1 MNEIE
6 IDFLNEPVYTIG
18 HAAEKLGV
26 AVPTLRMY
34 EAAGLILPHRTK
46 TQRRLYSRNDIKR
59 LQVIIDMIR
68 KQRLNIESI
77 KYLCSLTPCWKM
89 VDCEPEVR
97 KTCPAYT
104 ESSTPCWLLDGACS
118 KHGEIDCRNCAVYL
132 ACPKSLQNPKEF
144 LKEFVND

>member
-1 MNEIE
+1 MDFDD
-6 IDFLNEPVYTIG
+6 DFLNEPVYTIG

-68 KQRLNIESI
+68 RQRLNIESI
-77 KYLCSLTPCWKM
+77 KYLCSLTPCWKI

-97 KTCPAYT
+97 DKCPAYT
-104 ESSTPCWLLDGACS
+104 ESSTPCWLLDGACTR
-118 KHGEIDCRNCAVYL
+118 KENLDCRDCDVYL

-144 LKEFVND
+144 LKQFVEA